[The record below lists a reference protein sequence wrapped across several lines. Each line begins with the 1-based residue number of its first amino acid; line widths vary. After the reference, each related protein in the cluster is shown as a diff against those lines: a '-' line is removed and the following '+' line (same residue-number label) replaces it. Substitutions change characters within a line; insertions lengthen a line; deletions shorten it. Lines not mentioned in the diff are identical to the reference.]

1 MTDSAK
7 HAPRTVLLLLTF
19 QHYKQWS

>member
-7 HAPRTVLLLLTF
+7 HQRCDVKPLKD
-19 QHYKQWS
+19 YI

>member
-7 HAPRTVLLLLTF
+7 HSTLFRLTT
-19 QHYKQWS
+19 